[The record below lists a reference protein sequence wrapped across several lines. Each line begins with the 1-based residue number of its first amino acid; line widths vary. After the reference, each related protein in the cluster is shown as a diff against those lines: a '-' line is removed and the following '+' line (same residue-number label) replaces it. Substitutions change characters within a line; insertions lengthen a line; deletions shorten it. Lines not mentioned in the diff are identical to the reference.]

1 LELCGIDL
9 NNEVY
14 FIAEIGNNHEGN
26 FDLAVEMIRMAA
38 NSGVHAVK
46 FQTFKTDNFIS
57 SKITER
63 YEQLASYEFSNEQWK
78 LLKSEANRLK
88 LVFCSTPFD
97 LVSATFLNDLVPFF
111 KISSGDNS
119 FFPLLRTVA
128 GFAKPIILS
137 CGMAELEDIKITK
150 DYIQSIWKDKGIKS
164 KIALLHCVS
173 SYPTSDMDA
182 NLLSIP
188 YLKRSLGGIIGY
200 SDHTLGIDAACTAV
214 SLGAQII
221 EKHFTIDKNLSD
233 FHDHKISAT
242 PDEFK
247 DLVERSKR
255 IRNLLGTETKS
266 IASSE
271 RRTILASRRSI
282 VAVRD
287 LAKGHFLE
295 LKDLTWVRPTGG
307 LPPGKENSLLGRSL
321 LRSIKKHDI
330 ITEMDIKP

>member
-1 LELCGIDL
+1 MKLCGINLDK
-9 NNEVY
+9 EV
-14 FIAEIGNNHEGN
+14 FVIAEIGNNHEGD
-26 FDLAVEMIRMAA
+26 FHLAIEMMRQAA
-38 NSGVHAVK
+38 KTGAHAVK
-46 FQTFKTDNFIS
+46 FQTFQTDNFIS
-57 SKITER
+57 CKNTER

-78 LLKSEANRLK
+78 FLKSEANRLK

-97 LVSATFLNDLVPFF
+97 LVSASFLNDLVPFF
-111 KISSGDNS
+111 KISSSDNS

-137 CGMAELEDIKITK
+137 CGMAKLKDIKIAK

-173 SYPTSDMDA
+173 SYPTPDMDA

-188 YLKRSLGGIIGY
+188 YLRRSLGGIIGY

-247 DLVERSKR
+247 ELVQRCKR
-255 IRNLLGTETKS
+255 IPSLLGTEEKLVAKS
-266 IASSE
+266 E
-271 RRTILASRRSI
+271 EKTISAARRSI
-282 VAVRD
+282 VAGRH
-287 LAKGHFLE
+287 LEKGHFVE
-295 LKDLTWVRPTGG
+295 LKDLSWVRPPGG
-307 LPPGKENSLLGRSL
+307 LPPGKENILLGKQLIRSV
-321 LRSIKKHDI
+321 KKHDM
-330 ITEMDIKP
+330 ITEIDIES